1 LGQITPLTLSPGP
14 AETAGMSAAE
24 NTSPAP
30 DAAQKPTPEGWPRIS
45 SAVFY
50 DDAAAAIPFLCAAFQ
65 FHVRVKI
72 EGENGRIEHS
82 ELTIGQGKDV
92 GLIMVGQSG
101 GRSTR
106 PGGLPTK
113 SPRSVGGTNT
123 QMVCVFIDDAD
134 AHAAHAEKNGA
145 VIVDPPTTTDHGP
158 EYWADRSYR
167 ARDLEGHEW
176 WFMQR
181 VRG

>member
-1 LGQITPLTLSPGP
+1 MSPP
-14 AETAGMSAAE
+14 DSAA
-24 NTSPAP
+24 P
-30 DAAQKPTPEGWPRIS
+30 DLVQKPTPAGWPRIS

-50 DDAAAAIPFLCAAFQ
+50 EDAAAAITFLCVAFG
-65 FHVRVKI
+65 FRVRIKI

-82 ELTIGQGKDV
+82 ELTLGTGPDA
-92 GLIMVGQSG
+92 GLVMVGQVG

-113 SPRSVGGTNT
+113 SPASLGGTNT
-123 QMVCVFIDDAD
+123 QMLCVYVDDAD
-134 AHAAHAEKNGA
+134 AHAAHAERNGA
-145 VIVDPPTTTDHGP
+145 IIVDPPTTTDHGAD
-158 EYWADRSYR
+158 YWADRSYR
-167 ARDLEGHEW
+167 VRDLEGHEW